1 MRKLVLISG
10 VLAAIV
16 VAAFCVY
23 FFKSS
28 ADEKP
33 QHSAAKM
40 RYKEKSVSGN
50 KKRVV
55 KGKKTSRISVRTA
68 VKERTKPTFDLS
80 DDDEAK
86 LNEEQKAI
94 LAEIRRALDEENKK
108 EVLRLVQK
116 LQSSKEWPDGIP
128 KAIKMAAIEA
138 LGWFGSSCLPEIVG
152 FLADADPEIIEAT
165 IERYE
170 EALSDIDLSDRE
182 RAQILIGAAKVIRDP
197 EKMDQF
203 MFELNDM
210 RNSVAIDTI
219 KQIMAL
225 GSDALKGVLAENI
238 EFFTGEENLDSA
250 EKLDAWLKEN
260 PDGED
265 DEEFYGGSK
274 DEE

>member
-1 MRKLVLISG
+1 MRKSILIIG
-10 VLAAIV
+10 ILAAVI
-16 VAAFCVY
+16 AATLCFRL
-23 FFKSS
+23 FNSTS
-28 ADEKP
+28 DEKV
-33 QHSAAKM
+33 QNTEETLRFK
-40 RYKEKSVSGN
+40 RKSVSGN
-50 KKRVV
+50 HKRVV
-55 KGKKTSRISVRTA
+55 KGKRTSRISVRTA
-68 VKERTKPTFDLS
+68 VKERTKPTFELD

-86 LNEEQKAI
+86 LTEEQKAI
-94 LAEIRRALDEENKK
+94 LAEIRKALDEENKN

-116 LQSSKEWPDGIP
+116 LQRSNEWPDGIP

-170 EALSDIDLSDRE
+170 EALSDIELSDRE

-197 EKMDQF
+197 EIMDQF

-219 KQIMAL
+219 KQILAL
-225 GSDALKGVLAENI
+225 GSDSLKGVLTENI
-238 EFFTGEENLDSA
+238 EFFTGEEGLDSP

-274 DEE
+274 EE